1 MQSVDSNRIY
11 SNDYVDFIVDFSGNP
26 AVLERYRDSGIIVID
41 FFNAVIYLP
50 IEQSID
56 ELIELMGYSALPS
69 ILGLTSDISQEAS
82 GITRLRNIPNL
93 NLRGSG
99 VLIGFADTGIEYTNP
114 VFRHADGTTR
124 IAGIWDQ
131 TIISDNTPEDFP
143 FGTEYLR
150 EQINEALR
158 SDNPYDLVPT
168 RDENGHGTV
177 LAGIAA
183 GNEDMES
190 GFSGVAPDAELV
202 IVKLKPAKQNLK
214 EFFRVPE
221 DAVAYQ
227 ENDLMFGIRY
237 LLNFAARVNKP
248 IVLCISTD
256 TSQYAHDG
264 RGTTSG
270 WVSILA
276 SIPGQ
281 VLLVATGNEG
291 NAQRHYRG
299 VISEERGHDTVELNV
314 GPSENGFSMEL
325 WGDAPNTFSIDLK
338 SPSGEY
344 IPRIDIPFREAR
356 EFTFI
361 FDPTIVFVYSEIAES
376 QSGSQLIFIRFT
388 KPSPGIWTINVY
400 SRGIFP
406 ISFNIWLPMDNFIS
420 TDTYF
425 IRPDPLTTLLTIACA
440 KVPIAVTA
448 YNAVDDSL
456 YQNSGRGYTRIGVVK
471 PDIAAPG
478 VNISGPSI
486 DGGFVTV
493 TGTGAAM
500 AHTAGVAAMLLEW
513 GTVRGNYARMGTQDI
528 KVLLMR
534 GAGRREDIQYPN
546 PDWGYGIL
554 DVFNAFDRI
563 RVGI

>member
-1 MQSVDSNRIY
+1 MQSVDSDRIY
-11 SNDYVDFIVDFSGNP
+11 SNDYLDVFVNYNGDP
-26 AVLERYRDSGIIVID
+26 AVLERYRDYGIIIID
-41 FFNAVIYLP
+41 FFHAVMYVP
-50 IEQSID
+50 IETSID
-56 ELIELMGYSALPS
+56 DLIQSRGYSALPS
-69 ILGLTSDISQEAS
+69 ILGLTSDISLEAS

-93 NLRGSG
+93 DLRGSG
-99 VLIGFADTGIEYTNP
+99 VLIGFADTGIDYTNP
-114 VFRHADGTTR
+114 VFQYADGTTR
-124 IAGIWDQ
+124 IAAIWDQ
-131 TIISDNTPEDFP
+131 TIISESTPEGFP
-143 FGTEYLR
+143 FGTEFTK

-158 SDNPYDLVPT
+158 SDNPYDLVPS
-168 RDENGHGTV
+168 RDEDGHGTI

-183 GNEDMES
+183 GNDDAES

-202 IVKLKPAKQNLK
+202 IVKVKPAKQSLK

-227 ENDLMFGIRY
+227 ETDLAFGVRY
-237 LLNFAARVNKP
+237 LLNYAARVNKP
-248 IVLCISTD
+248 IVVCISMD

-270 WVSILA
+270 WLSIQA
-276 SIPGQ
+276 TVPGQ
-281 VLLVATGNEG
+281 VILTATGNEG

-299 VISEERGHDTVELNV
+299 VITEEKGHDTVELNV
-314 GPSENGFSMEL
+314 GPDESGFSLEL
-325 WGDAPNTFSIDLK
+325 WGNAPNTFSIDLK

-344 IPRIDIPFREAR
+344 IPRIDIAFRESR
-356 EFTFI
+356 EYIFI
-361 FDPTIVFVYSEIAES
+361 FDPTTVFVYSEIAES
-376 QSGSQLIFIRFT
+376 QSGSQLVFIRFT

-406 ISFNIWLPMDNFIS
+406 INFNMWLPMGNFIS
-420 TDTYF
+420 RNTYF
-425 IRPDPLTTLLTIACA
+425 IRPDPRTTLLSLACA
-440 KVPIAVTA
+440 KIPIAVTA
-448 YNAVDDSL
+448 YNAIDDNL
-456 YQNSGRGYTRIGVVK
+456 YPESGKGYTRIGIVK

-478 VNISGPSI
+478 VNIPGPSI
-486 DGGFVTV
+486 NGGFVAV

-528 KVLLMR
+528 KVFLMR
-534 GAGRREDIQYPN
+534 GANRREGLEYPN

-554 DVFNAFDRI
+554 DIFNSFDRI